1 MLRLEK
7 ARAEDFADVFPLI
20 KALWSYN
27 SYDEEATRKVFKHIA
42 ESESSFAFVAR
53 EYAESAAGAEIAA
66 YVELTGPAGTAPAGQ
81 ACAVPAGQTCQ
92 PVTVPASSAGR
103 VVGFCHGDYFPTLWM
118 CGETCYLSG
127 IITEEHE
134 QGRGIGTKML
144 EHVKALAA
152 LRGCKAIILESGLQR
167 KAAHQFY
174 EAHGFEKSCYGFEC
188 VL

>member
-7 ARAEDFADVFPLI
+7 ACAEDFADVFPLI

-27 SYDEEATRKVFKHIA
+27 SYDEEATRKVFEHIA

-53 EYAESAAGAEIAA
+53 EYAESAAGAEIA
-66 YVELTGPAGTAPAGQ
+66 
-81 ACAVPAGQTCQ
+81 
-92 PVTVPASSAGR
+92 AGR